1 MLAVHTRMPVLL
13 MPDEYET
20 WLHGSFEDALAL
32 QERVFPSDLIEITPT
47 DELWSKR
54 KPKEAEVS
62 LV

>member
-1 MLAVHTRMPVLL
+1 

-54 KPKEAEVS
+54 KPKEAEAS